1 MPDTT
6 TVATVNHPQPQPS
19 RHPQIA
25 DLPFREG
32 PQNYVRAVLKRGGR
46 ATNADLANSVGV
58 STRTI
63 QRRRRRLEADA
74 SFCAAGFRVEA
85 RFRGK
90 WQITNQIILPPVADR
105 RRCECM
111 SGSESPA
118 LGVTHCHATYVRED
132 QDQDQDRDQNK
143 RARERATTA
152 TATTTKAVMPKRAT
166 TATTTT
172 AVRTG
177 GDSTGRDPGP
187 ACAPETP
194 PPARR
199 TPAKAKPATPRQ
211 LEYVAYLA
219 DEVGI
224 SPPNPSALNIRS
236 AHRAIRGL
244 VLRLGR
250 LQSREMAAARR
261 EAHHHHSEDAVDW
274 ARERI
279 GYAVSARCDSCG
291 GIHWAEPG
299 GVCSGCGKQ
308 MRRGVIPAAPDRDTA
323 PDDPSA
329 TSTPGGSD
337 TTAPR
342 APLP

>member
-1 MPDTT
+1 MP
-6 TVATVNHPQPQPS
+6 
-19 RHPQIA
+19 
-25 DLPFREG
+25 
-32 PQNYVRAVLKRGGR
+32 
-46 ATNADLANSVGV
+46 LASK
-58 STRTI
+58 SPR
-63 QRRRRRLEADA
+63 
-74 SFCAAGFRVEA
+74 GFRGH
-85 RFRGK
+85 R
-90 WQITNQIILPPVADR
+90 QITNLVTLPAVDDR

-111 SGSESPA
+111 SGSESQA
-118 LGVTHCHATYVRED
+118 AVVTSCHPTYVRED
-132 QDQDQDRDQNK
+132 QDQVKNDKDHARDPS
-143 RARERATTA
+143 TA
-152 TATTTKAVMPKRAT
+152 A
-166 TATTTT
+166 ATTTT

-177 GDSTGRDPGP
+177 VDSTGRDPGP

-236 AHRAIRGL
+236 AHRAIRDL

-261 EAHHHHSEDAVDW
+261 EARHRHSEDAVDW

-279 GYAVSARCDSCG
+279 GYAFSARCDSCG

-308 MRRGVIPAAPDRDTA
+308 LRGVIAHDRDTA

-342 APLP
+342 APPP